1 MMMERG
7 REAEGWGDYWGRE
20 KEGVFTAGWNLF
32 FNTEIKRGSASE
44 RKHAL
49 FSEKA
54 DLKCIAATCVSGCE
68 YLRISFIGTCEA
80 IALYCKSIKYV

>member
-7 REAEGWGDYWGRE
+7 RKTEGWGDYWGRE

-44 RKHAL
+44 RKHSL
-49 FSEKA
+49 ISEKA
-54 DLKCIAATCVSGCE
+54 DLKCIAAMCV
-68 YLRISFIGTCEA
+68 YLDA
-80 IALYCKSIKYV
+80 SICTSPLQERARLLHCM